1 MKFITARDIRN
12 NPSEFRDAVAAEDV
26 VLTAGGKPFGIA
38 IGVAE
43 DELEE
48 TLDLLRRV
56 RALRAMARMQQ
67 DAAERGLADMSP
79 EEIQREVQNARK
91 ARRRHA

>member
-1 MKFITARDIRN
+1 MKFFVTAREIRN

-38 IGVAE
+38 IGVSE

-48 TLDLLRRV
+48 TLNLLRRV
-56 RALRAMARMQQ
+56 RGLRAMARMQQ
-67 DAAERGLADMSP
+67 DAVERGLTDMSP
-79 EEIQREVQNARK
+79 AEIQQEVQK
-91 ARRRHA
+91 ARRARRPG